1 MEPRIV
7 FLETDS
13 VGVPFGRPSS
23 PHVWIEHAL
32 SAAAEVPERLA
43 GAHIAI
49 VNKVRIDAELLDRL
63 PDLKMI
69 AVAATGTD
77 NVDLAAC
84 DARGIVVSNVQ
95 GYANTAVPEH
105 VMALMLALSRRLI
118 DYHNDVRAGRW
129 AETTNFCFFDYP
141 MVDLQGATLGLV
153 GSGSL
158 GGGVARR
165 AEAFGMQ
172 VLWSERPGVTQVRQ
186 GRQAFADVLRAADVL
201 SLHCPLT
208 DETRHMIDAEAL
220 RAMKRS
226 ALLINTARGAL
237 IDEVALAD
245 ALRTGEIAGAA
256 IDVLTTEP
264 PARNHPLLA
273 ADVPNLVVTPHVAW
287 ATQSAMRAVADQVV
301 ENIDA
306 FLAGTPRRQVRS
318 TLLTYS
324 RDENTAAARLFAIC
338 DAAIVEPNHGRQ
350 FPCMAAAKAMPVR
363 ENKKTCVRFD
373 R

>member
-13 VGVPFGRPSS
+13 VGVPFGRPSV
-23 PHVWIEHAL
+23 PHVWIDYAVT
-32 SAAAEVPERLA
+32 SAADVFERLV

-49 VNKVRIDAELLDRL
+49 INKVAIDTALLDRL

-69 AVAATGTD
+69 ALAATGTD

-84 DARGIVVSNVQ
+84 AARGVVVSNVQ
-95 GYANTAVPEH
+95 GYAATSVPEH

-129 AETTNFCFFDYP
+129 ASAKNFCFFDHP
-141 MVDLQGATLGLV
+141 MIDLEGATLGLV

-158 GGGVARR
+158 GEGVARR
-165 AEAFGMQ
+165 AQAFGMKI
-172 VLWSERPGVTQVRQ
+172 LWSERPGVTQVRD
-186 GRQAFADVLRAADVL
+186 GRRAFSEVLRAADVL

-208 DETRHMIDAEAL
+208 DATRHMIDAAAL

-237 IDEVALAD
+237 IDDIALAD

-256 IDVLTTEP
+256 IDVLATEP
-264 PARNHPLLA
+264 PPPEHPLLA
-273 ADVPNLVVTPHVAW
+273 VDVPNLVITPHVAW
-287 ATQSAMRAVADQVV
+287 ATQSAMQAVADQVL
-301 ENIDA
+301 ENIEA
-306 FLAGTPRRQVRS
+306 FLAGTPRRQVQV
-318 TLLTYS
+318 T
-324 RDENTAAARLFAIC
+324 
-338 DAAIVEPNHGRQ
+338 P
-350 FPCMAAAKAMPVR
+350 
-363 ENKKTCVRFD
+363 
-373 R
+373 